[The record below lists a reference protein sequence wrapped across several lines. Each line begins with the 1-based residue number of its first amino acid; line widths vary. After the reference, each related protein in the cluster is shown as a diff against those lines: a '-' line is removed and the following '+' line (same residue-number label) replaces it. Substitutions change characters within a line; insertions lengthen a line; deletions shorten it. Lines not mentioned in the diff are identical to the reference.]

1 MGFKPEKA
9 IGTYRVYKL
18 KKFKEL
24 NNKFLAR
31 LHKEWPKGATH
42 AVFKFAEPI
51 KNEWRVTK
59 PLLPKYNVALIYT
72 ARPSAI
78 KVKKV
83 SLPETLEKR
92 AVSIVK
98 TRALY
103 SKILAVTHKKIKKLG
118 PAFKKEI
125 ETALDAI
132 NKARRETLFKDGKPA
147 ALYAI
152 YRRRNYI
159 GKTCDWMLTAWGSPA
174 LSKREGAAV
183 DEDFWRFV
191 KKSRLPVDF
200 KTRSFLRWSQQQA
213 RARGFNP
220 SYVTVAKMA

>member
-83 SLPETLEKR
+83 SLIP
-92 AVSIVK
+92 
-98 TRALY
+98 
-103 SKILAVTHKKIKKLG
+103 
-118 PAFKKEI
+118 P
-125 ETALDAI
+125 
-132 NKARRETLFKDGKPA
+132 
-147 ALYAI
+147 
-152 YRRRNYI
+152 
-159 GKTCDWMLTAWGSPA
+159 GSA
-174 LSKREGAAV
+174 
-183 DEDFWRFV
+183 
-191 KKSRLPVDF
+191 
-200 KTRSFLRWSQQQA
+200 
-213 RARGFNP
+213 
-220 SYVTVAKMA
+220 